1 MKKLMEIIKAKV
13 KPNNLK
19 DVINITIKYEPIKL
33 DYNNVG
39 TYDNK
44 NRVN

>member
-19 DVINITIKYEPIKL
+19 DVINIKIEYKPIKL
-33 DYNNVG
+33 NYNNVG
-39 TYDNK
+39 TYDIK
-44 NRVN
+44 K

>member
-1 MKKLMEIIKAKV
+1 MKKLMAIIKAKV

-39 TYDNK
+39 TYDTK
-44 NRVN
+44 K